1 MKIAVIYTGEV
12 RTIET
17 TIDKFK
23 ENVLL
28 NDGVHVFAIL
38 KSDNQT
44 YYENLITIWYA
55 SIIISRKAKSFT
67 SQIGDNLKY
76 INWLDKNNNEW
87 INIRNNLLNN
97 INDDIGMSWVIN
109 YLMNSGSMIE
119 YYQMYLAYKQIEL
132 YENNNNFK
140 YDYILRFRPD
150 TVLKNKLHLNFT
162 DENYIKKLLE
172 KFKLRFNNTSLNIQ
186 YFQYIIS
193 YLLFDNRI
201 DYIEVNDF
209 QYNFLDDKDINYN
222 SENEFINS
230 IISYLINGKYIIIYN
245 IFYT

>member
-1 MKIAVIYTGEV
+1 
-12 RTIET
+12 
-17 TIDKFK
+17 
-23 ENVLL
+23 
-28 NDGVHVFAIL
+28 
-38 KSDNQT
+38 
-44 YYENLITIWYA
+44 
-55 SIIISRKAKSFT
+55 
-67 SQIGDNLKY
+67 
-76 INWLDKNNNEW
+76 
-87 INIRNNLLNN
+87 
-97 INDDIGMSWVIN
+97 
-109 YLMNSGSMIE
+109 MIE